1 MDTPPA
7 GVFTKVSAGDMH
19 SCAIRDTGELAC
31 WGWNGQGMA
40 TPPVMGR
47 FVDVSTGLN
56 HSCAVRE
63 DDVIL
68 CFGADFDGQ
77 ATPP

>member
-1 MDTPPA
+1 
-7 GVFTKVSAGDMH
+7 
-19 SCAIRDTGELAC
+19 
-31 WGWNGQGMA
+31 MA
-40 TPPVMGR
+40 TPPTMGR

-56 HSCAVRE
+56 HSCAVRD